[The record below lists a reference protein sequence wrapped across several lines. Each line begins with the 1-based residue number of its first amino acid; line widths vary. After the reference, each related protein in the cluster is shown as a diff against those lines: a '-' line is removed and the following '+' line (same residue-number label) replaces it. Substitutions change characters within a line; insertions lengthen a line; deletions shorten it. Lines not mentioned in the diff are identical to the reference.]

1 MSHFIGQGK
10 HGCLF
15 SPPFQPTEGSFV
27 PVPDVAPS
35 LVSEAS
41 LGKIFTSETY
51 FKKELELAERV
62 ASIDPR
68 QHWFIYPVASST
80 ATLSAVAHLTSDECN
95 ALNSLLKKK
104 TKRSADVPIY
114 QLVMPFGG
122 KTVLELCE
130 KAVASRTKLPASWAL
145 NVVHKCLLGV
155 QHLLEA
161 GFVHQDIK
169 ADNIVIDESGNAKLI
184 DFGLMVERAVC
195 FDKSKNGYLKSGYYL
210 HPPEYRTGRTSS
222 AIEQAKLE
230 NYISCDDTTDMWT
243 LYLRFMPKHAQ
254 EQALTASFEA
264 ATPDDIST
272 RYTPDAYA
280 IGLLMLDM
288 SPAVHVNA
296 QYSELCSSLIHPNPF
311 ERAGIT
317 RALQLSRA

>member
-1 MSHFIGQGK
+1 
-10 HGCLF
+10 
-15 SPPFQPTEGSFV
+15 
-27 PVPDVAPS
+27 

-62 ASIDPR
+62 AHIDPR
-68 QHWFIYPVASST
+68 QHWFIYPVASSI
-80 ATLSAVAHLTSDECN
+80 ADLNAVASLTGDECN
-95 ALNSLLKKK
+95 VLTSLLKKLRPK
-104 TKRSADVPIY
+104 KRRLNEIPHSHPIPVY
-114 QLVMPFGG
+114 QLFMPFGG
-122 KTVLELCE
+122 KTVLEICE
-130 KAVASRTKLPASWAL
+130 RAVTSRTKLPTSWAL

-169 ADNIVIDESGNAKLI
+169 ADNIVVDERGNAKLI
-184 DFGLMVERAVC
+184 DFGLMVERATC
-195 FDKSKNGYLKSGYYL
+195 FNKSKNGYLKSGYYL
-210 HPPEYRTGRTSS
+210 HPPEYRAGRTSP
-222 AIEQAKLE
+222 ATEQAKLE

-243 LYLRFMPKHAQ
+243 LFMSFMPKHVY
-254 EQALTASFEA
+254 EQALVTSFDVSS
-264 ATPDDIST
+264 PDDIST
-272 RYTPDAYA
+272 RYTPDTYA

-296 QYSELCSSLIHPNPF
+296 LYAELCAALLYPNPF